1 MAKARFCH
9 RVRIIDAVKPPTDEN
24 LGLTTIFR
32 ERGPQRSA
40 ARRRE
45 GKSSASR
52 LGGAA
57 PSPLKNRTVTCRES
71 TMNAVDLHSTRRRPS
86 GGRKRETAT
95 SPIQSND
102 TDPKSQTCGRGEIRH
117 CTEAESYFILHV
129 LRHNTPAVHTHPP
142 KWYPFISL
150 ERAASMQ

>member
-1 MAKARFCH
+1 M
-9 RVRIIDAVKPPTDEN
+9 
-24 LGLTTIFR
+24 
-32 ERGPQRSA
+32 
-40 ARRRE
+40 
-45 GKSSASR
+45 
-52 LGGAA
+52 
-57 PSPLKNRTVTCRES
+57 
-71 TMNAVDLHSTRRRPS
+71 DLHSTRRRPS

-142 KWYPFISL
+142 MLKVVHGTHSTHQIQYIGTRFEAVISL
-150 ERAASMQ
+150 FTPYVHT